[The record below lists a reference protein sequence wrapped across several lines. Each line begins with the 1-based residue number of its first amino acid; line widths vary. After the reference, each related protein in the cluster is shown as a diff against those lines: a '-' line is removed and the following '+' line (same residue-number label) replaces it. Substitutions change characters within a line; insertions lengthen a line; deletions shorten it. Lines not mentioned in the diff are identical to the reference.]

1 MISIMISVPRPPQ
14 ALCLDLLMISIY
26 KMRDFKVSMKMRSKR
41 GREFRISSTFKL
53 RAKIK

>member
-14 ALCLDLLMISIY
+14 ALYLDLLMISIY

-41 GREFRISSTFKL
+41 GRESRISSTFKL
-53 RAKIK
+53 RG